1 MRYPRSGLRSSTSN
15 PSGPSTQFQAI
26 LNSIHPRVQFTV
38 DEEENGSIAFLDVY
52 VTRLDDGSLSTRIF
66 RKPSNTNVT
75 IKPHSYQHPNMV
87 NGILKAEIC
96 PATRICSSPEQ
107 VKKEINYAINLL
119 EDNGHKRAPLEK
131 IAQEYKP
138 SEPKKKQNKQRTKNS
153 AGNDNET
160 PENLFDVLPFRESDI
175 SEEEFKPYVVVT
187 YLPDGIYH
195 QMKRACNKAGVQLI
209 TKPGT
214 KLKDILCAP
223 KRTHHD
229 PHKKPGVYKLQC
241 SCSDKATYIG
251 QTIRPIS
258 TRGKEHH
265 QATQKGN
272 WSHSGIAQH
281 KENCD
286 APVEWQPEV
295 VKNMSNKNKK
305 RLAYNLKVREAL
317 EIRRHNCGPGSGLN
331 EDFGTYVCTTQWNPV
346 FHHMD
351 NG

>member
-1 MRYPRSGLRSSTSN
+1 MLDTMDKSIAIAKSGKLPFPRLPFVYMDDVWGIMRYPRSGLR
-15 PSGPSTQFQAI
+15 
-26 LNSIHPRVQFTV
+26 
-38 DEEENGSIAFLDVY
+38 
-52 VTRLDDGSLSTRIF
+52 
-66 RKPSNTNVT
+66 
-75 IKPHSYQHPNMV
+75 
-87 NGILKAEIC
+87 
-96 PATRICSSPEQ
+96 
-107 VKKEINYAINLL
+107 
-119 EDNGHKRAPLEK
+119 
-131 IAQEYKP
+131 
-138 SEPKKKQNKQRTKNS
+138 S

-175 SEEEFKPYVVVT
+175 SEEEFKPYVVMT

-223 KRTHHD
+223 NRTHHD

-295 VKNMSNKNKK
+295 VKNMSNKNK
-305 RLAYNLKVREAL
+305 
-317 EIRRHNCGPGSGLN
+317 
-331 EDFGTYVCTTQWNPV
+331 
-346 FHHMD
+346 
-351 NG
+351 